1 MKAKVC
7 GLSNATQ
14 VKACIEHGADYCGFI
29 INYPKSHRFISIKTA
44 QELTKID
51 KKNSKYVGVLVNPTN
66 EELNKFSKL
75 NFDYFQIY
83 GNYNN
88 EQIMKIKSVCNQ
100 KIIIALQIKSEKDV
114 LNYKFFQDSAD
125 IILWDSS
132 GLERS
137 LSWNFDWMRSV
148 PKNITKMI
156 AGNIDINKLEKV
168 HKLADIVDVSGALEI
183 KKVKSITKIKKFL
196 KAVKKINKYDKK
208 K

>member
-7 GLSNATQ
+7 GLSSAPQ
-14 VKACIEHGADYCGFI
+14 VKACIKYGADYCGFI
-29 INYPKSHRFISIKTA
+29 INYPKSHRFISNKTA

-88 EQIMKIKSVCNQ
+88 EEIMKIKSICNQ

-114 LNYKFFQDSAD
+114 LNYRFFQDSAD

-168 HKLADIVDVSGALEI
+168 YKLADIVDVSGALET
-183 KKVKSITKIKKFL
+183 KK
-196 KAVKKINKYDKK
+196 
-208 K
+208 